1 MDSFIIDDVNALLNL
16 KKGDSSRLIQIKEIC
31 EANGIVALA
40 DRKYVER
47 LASQYLKKVEIK
59 KPKNPNRPKLFL
71 IDEPSS
77 TKPLETDSTNVK
89 NELLKKS
96 EFANDLEN
104 KKNQVKPFD
113 LSSNN
118 KIMIGIGAIVLA
130 IILVTTISMEYNI
143 IQFPVNSN
151 IADTD
156 SSEFSLETDLST
168 YEPTDIISISG
179 IIPSASNG
187 LIKLSITN
195 PNNKLV
201 WTENL
206 NLKNDGSFSTLLIA
220 GGAGWENS
228 GKFNLNAEHENL
240 SKQISFD
247 YIVK

>member
-16 KKGDSSRLIQIKEIC
+16 KKGDSGRLVQIKEIC

-59 KPKNPNRPKLFL
+59 KPKNPNKPKLFP
-71 IDEPSS
+71 IDESS
-77 TKPLETDSTNVK
+77 LAQPLEADSVKVK
-89 NELLKKS
+89 NELLKKPQFDY
-96 EFANDLEN
+96 ELEN
-104 KKNQVKPFD
+104 KKNQVKTFD
-113 LSSNN
+113 LGSNN
-118 KIMIGIGAIVLA
+118 KIIIGIGAIVLA
-130 IILVTTISMEYNI
+130 IILVTTISIEYNV
-143 IQFPVNSN
+143 IQFPGNTNV
-151 IADTD
+151 DTV
-156 SSEFSLETDLST
+156 SSEFSLETDLLS

-179 IIPSASNG
+179 RIPSVSSG
-187 LIKLSITN
+187 LVKLSITN

-228 GKFNLNAEHENL
+228 GKFNLNAEHEKI

-247 YIVK
+247 YIAK